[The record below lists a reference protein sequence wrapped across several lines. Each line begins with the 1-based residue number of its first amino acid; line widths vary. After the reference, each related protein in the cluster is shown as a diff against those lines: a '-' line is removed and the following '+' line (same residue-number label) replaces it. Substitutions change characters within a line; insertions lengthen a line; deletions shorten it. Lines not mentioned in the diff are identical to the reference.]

1 MANGDAAA
9 AVGFDIVLPTDDVR
23 EGYSEI
29 NKSRDYLANHI
40 TSGTHSAA
48 QITSGVFAT
57 DRLPI
62 VPIAKGGT
70 NATTAAQA
78 LTNLGAAPATA
89 ITDLQAQLDALE
101 ARIEA
106 LEG

>member
-57 DRLPI
+57 DRLPV
-62 VPIAKGGT
+62 VPIARGGT

-78 LTNLGAAPATA
+78 LINLGAAPATDV
-89 ITDLQAQLDALE
+89 TDLQAQIDALE

>member
-1 MANGDAAA
+1 MAIGDAASA
-9 AVGFDIVLPTDDVR
+9 LGFDLVLPTDDVR
-23 EGYSEI
+23 EGYNEY
-29 NKSRDYLANHI
+29 NRSRDYLANHI

-62 VPIAKGGT
+62 VPITKGGT
-70 NATTAAQA
+70 NATNAADA
-78 LTNLGAAPATA
+78 RTNLGAAPATA
-89 ITDLQAQLDALE
+89 ITDLQAQIDALE

>member
-9 AVGFDIVLPTDDVR
+9 AVGFDIVLATDDVR

-40 TSGTHSAA
+40 TSG
-48 QITSGVFAT
+48 VFAT

-62 VPIAKGGT
+62 VPITKGGT
-70 NATTAAQA
+70 NANNAADA
-78 LTNLGAAPATA
+78 RTNLGAAPATA
-89 ITDLQAQLDALE
+89 ITDLQAQIDALE